1 MDNFVFFT
9 FFSIISYVH
18 EYPSAS
24 HLKIRDRIQDAEG
37 VSGLR
42 HYLGLLRPGPP
53 RVAAGGQ
60 LGPLPDDREGRH
72 PQVPRPQAGERR
84 NLECLGQ

>member
-1 MDNFVFFT
+1 MDTFVVFT
-9 FFSIISYVH
+9 FFSIILYVH
-18 EYPSAS
+18 ENS
-24 HLKIRDRIQDAEG
+24 HLKIRERIQDAEG

-42 HYLGLLRPGPP
+42 HYLGLLRPRPP
-53 RVAAGGQ
+53 RAAAGGQ